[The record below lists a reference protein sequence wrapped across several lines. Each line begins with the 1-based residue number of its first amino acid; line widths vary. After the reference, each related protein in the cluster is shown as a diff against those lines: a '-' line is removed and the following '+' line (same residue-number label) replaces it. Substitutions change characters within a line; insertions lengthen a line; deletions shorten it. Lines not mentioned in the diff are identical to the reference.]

1 MERCPCCNARLG
13 ETTLCPRC
21 KADLS
26 SVIGNEKAAQY
37 WLSKAIQNLQES
49 KTEQSIDALGVS
61 LRLKKTELA
70 LVFRDFLIRQQ
81 CQNILDLL
89 AQKQVLPAKQQLY
102 KMRNLLPHSKLL
114 QQLHTFTDYLLV
126 NNQEN
131 KWKSRLAQVRNRFFQ
146 AIANKK

>member
-13 ETTLCPRC
+13 TATLCPRC
-21 KADLS
+21 KADLNT
-26 SVIGNEKAAQY
+26 VICSEKAAQY

-131 KWKSRLAQVRNRFFQ
+131 KWQSRLAQVRNRFIE
-146 AIANKK
+146 AIASNK